1 MRAKELKKYKILSA
15 FGNYKQGEFVEF
27 YDAKDDDY
35 VSSLLKS
42 GKIALVQVKSA
53 QADKK

>member
-35 VSSLLKS
+35 VASLLKNRQNRS
-42 GKIALVQVKSA
+42 GANQIGSRG
-53 QADKK
+53 

>member
-35 VSSLLKS
+35 VASLLKT
-42 GKIALVQVKSA
+42 GKIALVQIKSG
-53 QADKK
+53 QGDKK